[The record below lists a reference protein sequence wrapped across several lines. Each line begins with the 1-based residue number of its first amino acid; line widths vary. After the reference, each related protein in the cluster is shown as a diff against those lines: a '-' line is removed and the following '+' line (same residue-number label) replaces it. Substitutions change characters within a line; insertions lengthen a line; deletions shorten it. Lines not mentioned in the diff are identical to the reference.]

1 MNSIHQPS
9 NKMIEE
15 FFEGLTTIDYLIVSP
30 TVALNCLEPAKISFY
45 NSHSA
50 SIHFVAH
57 DQDRNLTV
65 LSKLIHHYI
74 HIPPNCP
81 PRQFQR
87 KGQFPSFIPE
97 ARQQFMQLSSQ
108 CE

>member
-9 NKMIEE
+9 NKTIEK

-30 TVALNCLEPAKISFY
+30 TVALNCLEPAKIPFY

-57 DQDRNLTV
+57 DQGRNLTV
-65 LSKLIHHYI
+65 LSKLIHHY
-74 HIPPNCP
+74 
-81 PRQFQR
+81 
-87 KGQFPSFIPE
+87 
-97 ARQQFMQLSSQ
+97 
-108 CE
+108 

>member
-1 MNSIHQPS
+1 MKWPREILQNLPYIFPYLLGTETLILNVTIQPS
-9 NKMIEE
+9 NKTIEK

-57 DQDRNLTV
+57 DQGRNLTV
-65 LSKLIHHYI
+65 LSKLIHHY
-74 HIPPNCP
+74 
-81 PRQFQR
+81 
-87 KGQFPSFIPE
+87 
-97 ARQQFMQLSSQ
+97 
-108 CE
+108 

>member
-9 NKMIEE
+9 NKTIEK
-15 FFEGLTTIDYLIVSP
+15 FFEGLTTIDYLIVRP

-57 DQDRNLTV
+57 DQGQNLTV
-65 LSKLIHHYI
+65 FSKLIHHYTF
-74 HIPPNCP
+74 HQTVPHVNS
-81 PRQFQR
+81 REKVNFRRSFQ
-87 KGQFPSFIPE
+87 K
-97 ARQQFMQLSSQ
+97 RQQFMQLSSQ